1 MELKASLT
9 SPGSRPMSGYC
20 PTSARWTASILIS
33 SMVRSAR
40 CWEKAI
46 GLIVTVTG
54 TATRISRPL
63 TSGTWLILG
72 RLSLG
77 TSSPFVLHTLEMFEH
92 WNGCYVADFKMLDE
106 QQLTTSVFENG
117 GPDRAR
123 PPLRAKR
130 SSPKK

>member
-1 MELKASLT
+1 MLRRT
-9 SPGSRPMSGYC
+9 SS
-20 PTSARWTASILIS
+20 
-33 SMVRSAR
+33 
-40 CWEKAI
+40 
-46 GLIVTVTG
+46 
-54 TATRISRPL
+54 
-63 TSGTWLILG
+63 
-72 RLSLG
+72 G

-123 PPLRAKR
+123 PLLRAKR

>member
-9 SPGSRPMSGYC
+9 SPESSPISGYC

-33 SMVRSAR
+33 SMVRSAC

-46 GLIVTVTG
+46 GLIVTVTV
-54 TATRISRPL
+54 TRISRTR
-63 TSGTWLILG
+63 TSRT
-72 RLSLG
+72 RLMLRRTSLG
-77 TSSPFVLHTLEMFEH
+77 TSSPFVLHTLEMFDH

-106 QQLTTSVFENG
+106 QQLTNSVFENG

-123 PPLRAKR
+123 SLLRAKR
-130 SSPKK
+130 GSPKK